1 MPGMMKI
8 HDAARGAMTHSDDPN
23 KQQPGGSCGVVIFTH
38 EAQVADGA
46 VFSVSTVLALL
57 QQILRERRQFSQHAP
72 VGDKRSG
79 HAVTPG
85 RGGRSRLARGLTRR
99 VLWRS

>member
-1 MPGMMKI
+1 MTKI
-8 HDAARGAMTHSDDPN
+8 HDAARGAMTHSDDPY

-38 EAQVADGA
+38 WAQAADGE

-57 QQILRERRQFSQHAP
+57 QQTLRERRQFNNDAHD
-72 VGDKRSG
+72 GEKHLI

-85 RGGRSRLARGLTRR
+85 RGGRPRPARGLTRR
-99 VLWRS
+99 VLWRG